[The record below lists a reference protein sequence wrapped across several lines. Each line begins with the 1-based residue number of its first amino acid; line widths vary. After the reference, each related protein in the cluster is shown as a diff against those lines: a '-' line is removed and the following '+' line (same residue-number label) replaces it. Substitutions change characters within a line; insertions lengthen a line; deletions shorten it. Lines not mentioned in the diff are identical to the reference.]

1 MTVCSQRDLNASRSA
16 TSDRSA
22 SLLSRSTIEHQTP
35 FTFPSSRPGISRG
48 NPLGPFFVALLAT
61 AFAITGCVSKS
72 TARLQA
78 QAAYLAGQQQAM
90 QRMQQA
96 QVRGPIVTVLGQVR
110 ETIVPWTADLT
121 LAKAIVVAG
130 YYGAGDPA
138 EIVITREG
146 QQIPIDPKTLLSGQ
160 DVPLQPRDVIELKPA
175 ATQPMNL
182 TPNVTVPVG
191 KVPN

>member
-1 MTVCSQRDLNASRSA
+1 MTVCSHRDRSASRSA
-16 TSDRSA
+16 T
-22 SLLSRSTIEHQTP
+22 LQSRSIIGSQTP
-35 FTFPSSRPGISRG
+35 FSSPSSQPGLSRG
-48 NPLGPFFVALLAT
+48 NPLWLFFVALLAT
-61 AFAITGCVSKS
+61 AFASCVSKS

-146 QQIPIDPKTLLSGQ
+146 QQIPIDPKSLLNGQ

-175 ATQPMNL
+175 AIQPMNL